1 MTIIIFT
8 MDKWDLVKWIQRTI
22 SKDANNKATVV
33 VSIYAGLNFPKVLA
47 QIYSGLIRLPFD

>member
-1 MTIIIFT
+1 